1 MKQDGDITANAFQA
15 ANNSLQIINNIS
27 TNGGINLMTGT
38 TNNSGQTDPSLGA
51 TSRVFIKS
59 NCKPDVIITDPPR
72 EGMHKK
78 VISQIMNVKPEKI
91 VYISC
96 NSATQA
102 RDIAILKE
110 LYDIEF
116 IQPVDMFP
124 MTHHVENIVSLILKK
139 KIV

>member
-1 MKQDGDITANAFQA
+1 MGSACPVGA
-15 ANNSLQIINNIS
+15 
-27 TNGGINLMTGT
+27 
-38 TNNSGQTDPSLGA
+38 SGAG
-51 TSRVFIKS
+51 
-59 NCKPDVIITDPPR
+59 DPPR

-78 VISQIMNVKPEKI
+78 VISQIMNIKPEKI

-116 IQPVDMFP
+116 IPVSY
-124 MTHHVENIVSLILKK
+124 THLRAHET
-139 KIV
+139 

>member
-1 MKQDGDITANAFQA
+1 
-15 ANNSLQIINNIS
+15 
-27 TNGGINLMTGT
+27 
-38 TNNSGQTDPSLGA
+38 
-51 TSRVFIKS
+51 
-59 NCKPDVIITDPPR
+59 
-72 EGMHKK
+72 MHKK

-96 NSATQA
+96 NSSTQA

-124 MTHHVENIVSLILKK
+124 MTHHVENIVSLILKRK
-139 KIV
+139 QYE

>member
-1 MKQDGDITANAFQA
+1 MKVILNED
-15 ANNSLQIINNIS
+15 
-27 TNGGINLMTGT
+27 
-38 TNNSGQTDPSLGA
+38 
-51 TSRVFIKS
+51 FIKS

-116 IQPVDMFP
+116 VQPVDMFP
-124 MTHHVENIVSLILKK
+124 MTHHVENIVSLTLKK
-139 KIV
+139 KAV